1 MVRLVTAGST
11 HLTPLLLPGWTKCWV
26 IFALAALLD
35 LALPARLHQ
44 GRLAEMVK
52 IAFLAWCLLP
62 LNINGSDLLF
72 DFVVAPV
79 HWVVT
84 TAMDL
89 CRPACQYLV
98 VGLAE
103 YVVQPSLETGS
114 HLLTLVS
121 NNIRLV
127 VSATPGQLSGSEI
140 TEIRSQIMILLTQFR
155 PPEPPY
161 YVGGFLAS
169 HCVFMA

>member
-1 MVRLVTAGST
+1 M
-11 HLTPLLLPGWTKCWV
+11 KCWV
-26 IFALAALLD
+26 IFSLAALLD
-35 LALPARLHQ
+35 LALPSKFHGKLPE
-44 GRLAEMVK
+44 LVK

-79 HWVVT
+79 HWVVI

-140 TEIRSQIMILLTQFR
+140 TEIMVLLTQFR

-161 YVGGFLAS
+161 YVDGFLAFI
-169 HCVFMA
+169 CVFMA